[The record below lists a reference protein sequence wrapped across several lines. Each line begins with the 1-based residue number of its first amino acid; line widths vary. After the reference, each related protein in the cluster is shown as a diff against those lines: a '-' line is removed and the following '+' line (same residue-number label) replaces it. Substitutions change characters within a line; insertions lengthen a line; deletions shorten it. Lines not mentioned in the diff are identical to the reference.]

1 MTDGPGP
8 CAADEMLQRCFYY
21 PAVGQ
26 TVQVLSEDRSATFE
40 AVVTAAPAEQ
50 IGMWSVRPLA
60 SSTGMRAEQQ
70 RVHFSRLAS
79 RWSAPPA
86 APSATVKAA
95 ATDGRPTHA
104 PVTEPGSDSR
114 PLVVVVG
121 AGLGGL
127 AAAAA
132 MQRWGARV
140 QVYERDRRFDE
151 RKQGYG
157 LTMQQGKAALRA
169 LGAESLALDCVTAT
183 LHVSFASDGTPLG
196 RYGYDTRCVAEQ
208 AETDSSSRDS
218 KRRRKR
224 NRNFLIARQQL
235 RQELLDLLEPGTVRW
250 GRRFKSYEQLV
261 AARETTSSDGAGP
274 ARTKD
279 GVITVRFS
287 RVEDSIGGT
296 TGDVP
301 ESAVPPDRE
310 SIVEIN
316 AAVLVGADGIF
327 SRVAKQRMAA
337 EHTSLVYTGVLV
349 VLGIVD
355 FVTDSPG
362 SGAQRL
368 RDHELLRTGTTV
380 SETVDGNTRFC
391 KSARVTDVFKHS
403 KNIYLTTIFN
413 VVCAADMM
421 PFSPTQQMWQLSL
434 PMPLDRAK
442 ALQHAGPVALH
453 RESLQLCGDWHEPL
467 PALITLTLPENVTG
481 YPVPI
486 PTATAT
492 MH

>member
-1 MTDGPGP
+1 MAGGERAAIPPDPSDSTKPRVSERRRDRETCAYPERQTETGPPTYACMHEATRACMTDGPWGP
-8 CAADEMLQRCFYY
+8 SAADEMLQRCFYY

-26 TVQVLSEDRSATFE
+26 TVQVLSADRTTTFE

-50 IGMWSVRPLA
+50 IGMWGVRPLTIG
-60 SSTGMRAEQQ
+60 TGLRAEQQ
-70 RVHFSRLAS
+70 RVHFSRLAV
-79 RWSAPPA
+79 RWSVPRTLKTAP
-86 APSATVKAA
+86 
-95 ATDGRPTHA
+95 TDGLSTHA
-104 PVTEPGSDSR
+104 PATQPVSESESDLR

-169 LGAESLALDCVTAT
+169 LGAENLALECVTAT

-196 RYGYDTRCVAEQ
+196 RYGYDTRCRTERP
-208 AETDSSSRDS
+208 ETDSSSPDA
-218 KRRRKR
+218 KRCRKR
-224 NRNFLIARQQL
+224 DRNFLIPRQQL

-250 GRRFKSYEQLV
+250 GRKFESYERLV
-261 AARETTSSDGAGP
+261 AASETTSSDGSGP

-287 RVEDSIGGT
+287 RAEKSNGGT
-296 TGDVP
+296 TGVVTKCGL
-301 ESAVPPDRE
+301 SANRE
-310 SIVEIN
+310 AIEEVK

-355 FVTDSPG
+355 FVTDSPR
-362 SGAQRL
+362 SKEQRL
-368 RDHELLRTGTTV
+368 QDHELLRTGTTV
-380 SETVDGNTRFC
+380 AETVDGSTRFC
-391 KSARVTDVFKHS
+391 KFPRFT
-403 KNIYLTTIFN
+403 N
-413 VVCAADMM
+413 
-421 PFSPTQQMWQLSL
+421 
-434 PMPLDRAK
+434 
-442 ALQHAGPVALH
+442 ALN
-453 RESLQLCGDWHEPL
+453 R
-467 PALITLTLPENVTG
+467 
-481 YPVPI
+481 
-486 PTATAT
+486 
-492 MH
+492 

>member
-287 RVEDSIGGT
+287 RVEESIGGT

-380 SETVDGNTRFC
+380 SETVDGSTRFC

-413 VVCAADMM
+413 VVCAVWCA
-421 PFSPTQQMWQLSL
+421 PQ
-434 PMPLDRAK
+434 
-442 ALQHAGPVALH
+442 
-453 RESLQLCGDWHEPL
+453 
-467 PALITLTLPENVTG
+467 I
-481 YPVPI
+481 
-486 PTATAT
+486 
-492 MH
+492 